1 MKEKEAINTLNEILE
16 EWRKILNIKDERE
29 RELEMSM
36 YFEEMP
42 FEEIQTLLQLLEQ
55 KDKRIDDLEKSL
67 ADEAIKST
75 EKINKLKNRLKSDIE
90 IGLKELKNEEWYT
103 QKYAVFSNCA
113 EYANEI
119 LKMLEE

>member
-1 MKEKEAINTLNEILE
+1 MNEEERKSIKNLKKYIEEDGVYKKTLKYYSDFDKFCYNHCKDIDTVLILVEK
-16 EWRKILNIKDERE
+16 
-29 RELEMSM
+29 
-36 YFEEMP
+36 
-42 FEEIQTLLQLLEQ
+42 LQ
-55 KDKRIDDLEKSL
+55 KAL
-67 ADEAIKST
+67 ADEDIKST

-119 LKMLEE
+119 LKILEE

>member
-1 MKEKEAINTLNEILE
+1 MLAPKDVEKLLKQCEECDFEYMKK
-16 EWRKILNIKDERE
+16 KIKK
-29 RELEMSM
+29 
-36 YFEEMP
+36 
-42 FEEIQTLLQLLEQ
+42 QQQLLEQ

-75 EKINKLKNRLKSDIE
+75 EKINKLKNRLKADIE

-113 EYANEI
+113 EYAKEI
-119 LKMLEE
+119 LKILEE